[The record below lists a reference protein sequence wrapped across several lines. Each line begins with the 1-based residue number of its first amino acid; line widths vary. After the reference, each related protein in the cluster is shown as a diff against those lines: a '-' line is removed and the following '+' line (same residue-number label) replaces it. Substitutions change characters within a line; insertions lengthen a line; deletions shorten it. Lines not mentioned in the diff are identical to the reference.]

1 MAQLKP
7 FRSVWYARSRWRVD
21 GIRKEKLIPLKT
33 KSKVV
38 ARERLV
44 EVNKLEKDIQNGMNF
59 TFSWMSEDST
69 TKVKRF
75 TLIDAYDKWL
85 STRESDGIRP
95 STIRR
100 NKYSMTHFSNVVG
113 KSLPLTSINTSTI
126 DTYRNYCI
134 QTKMKP
140 NGININLRAVKT
152 FLNWCHKRDLIQK
165 CPYVDMV
172 SKPKEMPLYVPDRI
186 FNKILELDWLKDHY
200 KNAFLF
206 YRNTGLRLSEPY
218 QGELHGNW
226 LLIGGD
232 ETKQRMDKEL
242 SLSITNLQ
250 RLTDMKDYVDN
261 KYKGTLDSWKGHL
274 SKVFLRAV
282 REIDGDKT
290 KFHFHCLRHTFAVR
304 RYLQTR
310 DIYLVKQEMGHS
322 SVTTT
327 EVYAKF
333 SLRRLEMDFPSLV
346 KSNNSGEKREIVH
359 GKIVHKDI
367 DNSLSASIVST

>member
-1 MAQLKP
+1 
-7 FRSVWYARSRWRVD
+7 
-21 GIRKEKLIPLKT
+21 
-33 KSKVV
+33 
-38 ARERLV
+38 
-44 EVNKLEKDIQNGMNF
+44 
-59 TFSWMSEDST
+59 
-69 TKVKRF
+69 
-75 TLIDAYDKWL
+75 
-85 STRESDGIRP
+85 
-95 STIRR
+95 
-100 NKYSMTHFSNVVG
+100 
-113 KSLPLTSINTSTI
+113 
-126 DTYRNYCI
+126 
-134 QTKMKP
+134 MKP
-140 NGININLRAVKT
+140 NGININLRAIKT
-152 FLNWCHKRDLIQK
+152 FLNWCDKRDLIQK

-186 FNKILELDWLKDHY
+186 FNRILELDWLKDYY
-200 KNAFLF
+200 KNAFLL

-250 RLTDMKDYVDN
+250 RLTDMKDYVEN
-261 KYKGTLDSWKGHL
+261 KYKGTLNSWKGHL

-282 REIDGDKT
+282 RQIDGDKT
-290 KFHFHCLRHTFAVR
+290 KFHFHCLRYTFAVR

-346 KSNNSGEKREIVH
+346 KSNNSGENRER
-359 GKIVHKDI
+359 GYDI
-367 DNSLSASIVST
+367 GGYTKSVNPLSASIVNTQRTKAMVF

>member
-113 KSLPLTSINTSTI
+113 KSLPLTSITTSTI

-134 QTKMKP
+134 QRKMKP

-152 FLNWCHKRDLIQK
+152 FLNWCHKRDLIEK

-186 FNKILELDWLKDHY
+186 FNEILELDWLKDHY

-250 RLTDMKDYVDN
+250 RLTDMKDYVEN
-261 KYKGTLDSWKGHL
+261 KYKGTLNSWKGHL

-327 EVYAKF
+327 EIYAKF

-346 KSNNSGEKREIVH
+346 KSNNSGENRER
-359 GKIVHKDI
+359 GYDI
-367 DNSLSASIVST
+367 GGYTKSVNPLSASIVNT